1 MDIYGTAFNSD
12 RTEYMHFW
20 LYSTESIQ
28 QPKHKVSAS
37 TSKANGSHYVEYEF
51 NEPYLYQQYLTQ
63 IINMNPEDGGASKV
77 DGGTGRIYNVGGLT
91 FVLRTFPAGMKAEN
105 TVYTVALTEDR
116 R

>member
-1 MDIYGTAFNSD
+1 
-12 RTEYMHFW
+12 
-20 LYSTESIQ
+20 
-28 QPKHKVSAS
+28 
-37 TSKANGSHYVEYEF
+37 
-51 NEPYLYQQYLTQ
+51 
-63 IINMNPEDGGASKV
+63 MNPEDGGVSKV